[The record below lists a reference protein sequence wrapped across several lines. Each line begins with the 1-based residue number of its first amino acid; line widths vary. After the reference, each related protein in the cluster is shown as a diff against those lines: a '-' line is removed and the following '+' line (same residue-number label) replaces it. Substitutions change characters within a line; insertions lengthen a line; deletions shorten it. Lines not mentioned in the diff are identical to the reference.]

1 MKEKIKVIVP
11 HFAAGVAGL
20 VLTGMAGSFGL
31 DAGYQLLLAYVL
43 GAAAHSHGAAFIKR
57 KMK

>member
-1 MKEKIKVIVP
+1 MKEKVKVIAP

-20 VLTGMAGSFGL
+20 VLTGIAGSFGL
-31 DAGYQLLLAYVL
+31 ESGYQLLLAYVL
-43 GAAAHSHGAAFIKR
+43 GAGGHSHGAAFIKS